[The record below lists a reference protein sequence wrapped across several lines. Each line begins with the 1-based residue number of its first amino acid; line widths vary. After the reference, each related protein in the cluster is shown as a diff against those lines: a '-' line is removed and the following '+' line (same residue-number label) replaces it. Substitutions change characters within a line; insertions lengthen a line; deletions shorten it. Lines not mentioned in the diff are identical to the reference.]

1 MLLVITQGTCNSS
14 LYLYNFLNE
23 KKIKIIGISA
33 YFHDSSVAL
42 LEDGKII
49 YAAQEERFSRIKHD
63 ASFPERA
70 LQNLLKYNSLR
81 LKDIDF
87 VVF

>member
-1 MLLVITQGTCNSS
+1 M
-14 LYLYNFLNE
+14 

-70 LQNLLKYNSLR
+70 LQNLLKYN
-81 LKDIDF
+81 
-87 VVF
+87 